1 MTLGQTEKGCY
12 SCAWKEDSRLL
23 GQEEPAVQG
32 QELHELKCGVPVML
46 CTEPR
51 SSTAIQS
58 AGKREETWDHRK
70 PPRAPWTGWGLGSAV
85 LSIRG

>member
-12 SCAWKEDSRLL
+12 SCAWKDSRLS

-32 QELHELKCGVPVML
+32 QELHDLKCGVPDVL

-51 SSTAIQS
+51 ASTALQS
-58 AGKREETWDHRK
+58 AGK
-70 PPRAPWTGWGLGSAV
+70 
-85 LSIRG
+85 